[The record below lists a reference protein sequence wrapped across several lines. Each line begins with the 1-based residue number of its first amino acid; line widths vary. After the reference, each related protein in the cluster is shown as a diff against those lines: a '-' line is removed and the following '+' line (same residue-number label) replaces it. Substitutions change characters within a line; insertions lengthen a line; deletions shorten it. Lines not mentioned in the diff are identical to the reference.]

1 MELELFGFTIGK
13 KKQDAP
19 PENRDVVT
27 PDSYDGSYVLETG
40 GVFGT
45 FADFSGNARDE
56 NQLIAQYR
64 SMALYPEV
72 DSAIEDIVNEAIV
85 LDTDRKPIK
94 IDLDRVNLSE
104 TIKTK
109 MHSEYNHL
117 LKLLDFSNKSHDIFR
132 RWFIDAKTFY
142 FKKIDKNDI
151 RKGIIELV
159 PIDPVKIKKVRK
171 IEKDKA
177 VYGGAAPFS
186 PIKSIQ
192 EYYVYTDTDK
202 EANFP
207 TNPTGWKIAPDTIA
221 YVHSGII
228 DSSTKRVVG
237 YLQKAVRPLN
247 LLRQIE
253 DAVAIYR
260 ISRAPERRVFYVDV
274 GNLPK
279 QKAEQYLREIMNRY
293 RNKTIYDPKTGEIK
307 DERNHMSMLEDY
319 WMPRR
324 EGGRGTEISTL
335 DGGQNLGQMDD
346 VNYLLQKLYRALGVP
361 LSRMMPDGGFNMG
374 RSAEITRDEVKFNK
388 FIDRL
393 RQRFSTIFLDLLKT
407 QVILKGIM
415 TEEDWN
421 RVVQDIGFKFN
432 NDSYYNELKT
442 NDILRERL
450 DIIAAVTP
458 YIGRFFSGEYVRKH
472 FLRQTDEDI
481 IEIDAQI
488 NREMQKQ
495 LEAQEAQAYQ
505 QMLAGE
511 EPGQEGE
518 QGEEQQQEGEQAP
531 PQ

>member
-1 MELELFGFTIGK
+1 MELELFGFKFGK
-13 KKQDAP
+13 KKQQPVTSQDII
-19 PENRDVVT
+19 T
-27 PDSYDGSYVLETG
+27 PDSYDGSYILETG

-45 FADFSGNARDE
+45 FVDFSGAVRDE
-56 NQLIAQYR
+56 NQMIQHYR

-72 DSAIEDIVNEAIV
+72 DAAIEDIVNEAIV
-85 LDTDRKPIK
+85 LDQDRKPIK
-94 IDLDRVNLSE
+94 LNLDHVNLSE

-109 MHSEYNHL
+109 IYSEYNHL
-117 LKLLDFSNKSHDIFR
+117 LKMLDFSNKASDIFR
-132 RWFIDAKTFY
+132 RWYIDSKLFY
-142 FKKIDKNDI
+142 YKKIDKNDL
-151 RKGIIELV
+151 RKGIVELV
-159 PIDPVKIKKVRK
+159 PIDPVKIKKIRK
-171 IEKDKA
+171 IEKDKG
-177 VYGGAAPFS
+177 VYGGMAPFS

-192 EYYVYTDTDK
+192 EYFVYTDTDRDS
-202 EANFP
+202 AFP
-207 TNPTGWKIAPDTIA
+207 TSSSGWKISPDTVS

-228 DSSTKRVVG
+228 DAATKRVIG

-260 ISRAPERRVFYVDV
+260 ISRAPERRIFYVDV

-293 RNKTIYDPKTGEIK
+293 RNKITYDPTTGQIK

-335 DGGQNLGQMDD
+335 DGGQNLGQMED
-346 VNYLLQKLYRALGVP
+346 VMYLLQKVYRSLGVP
-361 LSRMMPDGGFNMG
+361 LSRMMPDSGFNMG

-393 RQRFSTIFLDLLKT
+393 RQRFSTLFLDLLKT

-421 RVVQDIGFKFN
+421 RINQDITFKFN
-432 NDSYYNELKT
+432 QDSYFTELKN

-458 YIGRFFSGEYVRKH
+458 YIGQFFSREYVRKN
-472 FLRQTDEDI
+472 FLKQSEEEI
-481 IEIDAQI
+481 LEIDAQV
-488 NREMQKQ
+488 NRELQKQ
-495 LEAQEAQAYQ
+495 IEAQEMQAYE
-505 QMLAGE
+505 QMMSGE
-511 EPGQEGE
+511 EPAPEEQEGE
-518 QGEEQQQEGEQAP
+518 QGQEAP
-531 PQ
+531 Q